1 MSVVVSREARR
12 DLQRIR
18 RYITEELGNPA
29 AAVRIIAALKKSA
42 ESLRDFPGRGQPL
55 DALMPVHTAYRYL
68 PCEHYC
74 IFYLCSETDVLI
86 VRILHQRQD
95 CLRALL
101 MG

>member
-1 MSVVVSREARR
+1 
-12 DLQRIR
+12 
-18 RYITEELGNPA
+18 
-29 AAVRIIAALKKSA
+29 
-42 ESLRDFPGRGQPL
+42 
-55 DALMPVHTAYRYL
+55 MPVHTAYRYL